1 MKSYLVKLIKT
12 TPTSS
17 EQIEITINARDHYGA
32 ATEAERLH
40 SSEEHN
46 KWILGMTITEID

>member
-1 MKSYLVKLIKT
+1 MKNYLVKLIKT

-17 EQIEITINARDHYGA
+17 ELIVTTVTAKDHYGA
-32 ATEAERLH
+32 ATEAERRY

-46 KWILGMTITEID
+46 KWISGMTIEEVE